1 MKKSVF
7 AAVVDVEGVVG
18 VAVVESICYVV
29 VVVDAVVVDI
39 NYSIGQLL
47 TSTRLERLEDFLFE
61 NLTIEENLSLDD

>member
-1 MKKSVF
+1 LKKSVF

>member
-39 NYSIGQLL
+39 NYSIDQLL